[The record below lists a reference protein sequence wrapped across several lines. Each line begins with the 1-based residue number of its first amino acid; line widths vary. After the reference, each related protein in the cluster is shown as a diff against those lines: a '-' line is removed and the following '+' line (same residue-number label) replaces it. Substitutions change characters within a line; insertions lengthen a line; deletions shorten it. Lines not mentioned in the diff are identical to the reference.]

1 MFNFGWWRD
10 KDNREGAKTIV
21 DVLKIVVPAAC
32 VAGAALWGFFHVTED
47 APAPAPAVSVT
58 TGDNSPVA
66 IGNQNTQSV
75 TSD

>member
-32 VAGAALWGFFHVTED
+32 VAGAAIWGFFYATDDVST
-47 APAPAPAVSVT
+47 PAPAISVK

-66 IGNQNTQSV
+66 IGDGNTQSV
-75 TSD
+75 TND